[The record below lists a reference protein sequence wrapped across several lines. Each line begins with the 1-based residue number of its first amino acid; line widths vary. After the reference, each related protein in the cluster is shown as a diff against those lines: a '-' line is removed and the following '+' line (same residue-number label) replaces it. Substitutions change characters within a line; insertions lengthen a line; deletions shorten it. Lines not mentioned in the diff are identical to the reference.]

1 MPRLRHVAG
10 DALTIERRRVG
21 RGFSFVQADGRP
33 VRDPETRQRIRDL
46 AIPPA
51 WTDVGIAADP
61 LAHIQAKGTDA
72 AGRTQYIY
80 HAEWEV
86 RRTRRKQR
94 HLTALAAALPRV
106 RRRVRRD
113 LEAEAGDKNLALA
126 IAIALID
133 RTAMRI
139 GRERYLIANGTR
151 GAVTLYTQDVIVA
164 GDEIR
169 LRFPAKSGKVAAYRI
184 KDGRLADAIARI
196 KTLRGRR
203 LLLYHGMDGTPRP
216 LNSQDL
222 NAYLQEITDA
232 PITAKDFRTLHGSAL
247 AGEELARLVPGSS
260 ASARKRQLAAVM
272 RRVAGFLQNT
282 PAISRQSYVAPH
294 LIDLFEKGKLCDAW
308 AVEEANGTGL
318 RRREACLAAV
328 LAGA

>member
-21 RGFSFVQADGRP
+21 RGFSYVDPDGRP
-33 VRDPETRQRIRDL
+33 VRDPATRQRIREL

-51 WTDVGIAADP
+51 WTNVAIAADP
-61 LAHIQAKGTDA
+61 LAHIQARGTDA
-72 AGRTQYIY
+72 AGRMQYIY
-80 HAEWEV
+80 HLEWEV

-106 RRRVRRD
+106 RRRIRTD
-113 LEAEAGDKNLALA
+113 LDAEAGEKTLALA

-139 GRERYLIANGTR
+139 GRERYLAANGTR
-151 GAVTLYTQDVIVA
+151 GAVTLYSRDIIVS

-169 LRFPAKSGKVAAYRI
+169 LRFPAKSGKVADYRLR
-184 KDGRLADAIARI
+184 DERLAGAITRI
-196 KTLRGRR
+196 RTLRGRR
-203 LLLYHGMDGTPRP
+203 LLLYRGADGSPRP
-216 LNSQDL
+216 ITSQDL
-222 NAYLQEITDA
+222 NAYLQEITGA

-247 AGEELARLVPGSS
+247 AGEELARLVPGTS

-282 PAISRQSYVAPH
+282 PAISRQSYVAPC
-294 LIDLFEKGKLCDAW
+294 LIELFDKGRLCDAW
-308 AVEEANGTGL
+308 AADESNGHGL

-328 LAGA
+328 LASV